1 MKTGR
6 LIGVAFKQLG
16 KNKLRSFLMMIG
28 IVIGIIALTLVVSAG
43 LGAQKRIMER
53 VKKFGLDSL
62 MVFSGGGREM
72 GRPTGEQPIAN
83 LKLDDAEA
91 LRQEIRG
98 IKELAPFNRRGQAEI
113 IFQDRFTTAAVFGVT
128 PAWAPVWDWDARE
141 GDFVTEEDMDGLA
154 RVAVVGET
162 VKQELFGDADP
173 IGEFIQVGNVQFE
186 VKGIMEIKGTS
197 PGGGDM
203 DNRVYIPLTT
213 FLRRVANVDY
223 LSGIKVRLESHKEI
237 DRVALEIQSLMRER
251 HRIAP
256 GMPDDF
262 TVRKPDEVK
271 EMAERIAGTFNILL
285 IIIAG
290 ISLVAG
296 GVVVSNIMLLSV
308 SERRK
313 EIGLRK
319 AVGAQRKHILFQF
332 LLESTAITLTGGALG
347 IVLGVAG
354 TRLMVMLTDTPT
366 SVSWEIVAVGV
377 ICSSLVGMIAGLQP
391 ARRASALQP
400 TEALRS

>member
-6 LIGVAFKQLG
+6 LIKESFKQLG

-53 VKKFGLDSL
+53 VQIFGLDSL

-72 GRPTGEQPIAN
+72 GRPVGEQTVAN

-91 LRQEIRG
+91 LRQEVPEIQ
-98 IKELAPFNRRGQAEI
+98 EVAPFNRRGQAEVIFRDKNTTSAI
-113 IFQDRFTTAAVFGVT
+113 IGVT
-128 PAWAPVWDWDARE
+128 PEWAPVWDWTARE
-141 GDFVTEEDMDGLA
+141 GEFISYQDMDQMA
-154 RVAVVGET
+154 RVAVIGET
-162 VKQELFGDADP
+162 VRQELFEGINP
-173 IGEFIQVGNVQFE
+173 IGEFIQAGNVQFE
-186 VKGIMEIKGTS
+186 IKGIMEIKGTS

-203 DNRVYIPLTT
+203 DNRVYIPLSTYM
-213 FLRRVANVDY
+213 RRVANVDY
-223 LSGIKVRLESHKEI
+223 LRGIKVRLKSYKVIDKAAEEI
-237 DRVALEIQSLMRER
+237 TSLLRER

-262 TVRKPDEVK
+262 IVRKPDEVK
-271 EMAERIAGTFNILL
+271 EMAESVAGTFNILL

-296 GVVVSNIMLLSV
+296 GVVVSNIMLMSI
-308 SERRK
+308 SERTR

-319 AVGAQRKHILFQF
+319 AVGAQRKHILYQF
-332 LLESTAITLTGGALG
+332 LLESTAVTLTGGILGLALG
-347 IVLGVAG
+347 IAG
-354 TRLMVMLTDTPT
+354 SAILEQLTGTPV
-366 SVSWEIVAVGV
+366 SLSWEIAALGV
-377 ICSSLVGMIAGLQP
+377 VCSSLVGIIAGVQP
-391 ARRASALQP
+391 AQRAAGMQP
-400 TEALRS
+400 VEALRS

>member
-72 GRPTGEQPIAN
+72 GRPSGEQPIAN
-83 LKLDDAEA
+83 LKLDDAQA
-91 LRQEIRG
+91 LREEITV
-98 IKELAPFNRRGQAEI
+98 IKELAPFNRKSQAEI
-113 IFQDRFTTAAVFGVT
+113 IFQDRYTTATIFGVT
-128 PAWAPVWDWDARE
+128 PAWVPVWDWDARE
-141 GDFVTEEDMDGLA
+141 GEFIAAEDMDRMA
-154 RVAVVGET
+154 RVVVLGET
-162 VKQELFGDADP
+162 VKQELFGDSNP
-173 IGEFIQVGNVQFE
+173 IGEFIRVGNIQFE

-203 DNRVYIPLTT
+203 DNRVYVPLTT
-213 FLRRVANVDY
+213 FMRRVANVDY
-223 LSGIKVRLESHKEI
+223 LAGIKVRLESHREI

-271 EMAERIAGTFNILL
+271 EMAERVAGTFNILL

-290 ISLVAG
+290 ISLIAG

-332 LLESTAITLTGGALG
+332 LIESTVVTLTGGALG
-347 IVLGVAG
+347 ILLGVAG
-354 TRLMVMLTDTPT
+354 TRLMVMLTGAPA

-377 ICSSLVGMIAGLQP
+377 FCSSLVGMIAGLQP
-391 ARRASALQP
+391 ARRASVLQP

>member
-72 GRPTGEQPIAN
+72 GRPSGEQPVAN

-91 LRQEIRG
+91 LREEIRG
-98 IKELAPFNRRGQAEI
+98 IQELAPFNRKSQAEI
-113 IFQDRFTTAAVFGVT
+113 IFQDRSTTATVFGVT
-128 PAWAPVWDWDARE
+128 PSWAPVWDWDARE
-141 GDFVTEEDMDGLA
+141 GDFITEEDMDRLA
-154 RVAVVGET
+154 RVAVLGET
-162 VKQELFGDADP
+162 VKQELFGDSSP
-173 IGEFIQVGNVQFE
+173 IGEFIRVGNIQFE

-203 DNRVYIPLTT
+203 DNRVSIPLTT
-213 FLRRVANVDY
+213 FMRRVANVDY
-223 LSGIKVRLESHKEI
+223 LAGIKVRLESHKEI

-271 EMAERIAGTFNILL
+271 EVAESVAGTFSILL

-290 ISLVAG
+290 ISLIAG
-296 GVVVSNIMLLSV
+296 GVVVSNIMLISV

-319 AVGAQRKHILFQF
+319 AVGAQRKHILIQF
-332 LLESTAITLTGGALG
+332 LLESTAVTLTGGALG
-347 IVLGVAG
+347 IVLGVLG
-354 TRLMVMLTDTPT
+354 SRIMVMLTGTPA
-366 SVSWEIVAVGV
+366 SISWEIVVFGV
-377 ICSSLVGMIAGLQP
+377 FCSSLVGMIAGLQP